1 MNQNHLEEQ
10 LESRVLFVD
19 MNSFFASCE
28 QQVNYYLRGRPV
40 GVCVYTGKFGCV
52 IAPSVEAKLRGVKTG
67 MRLNDAIQV
76 CPELVPIET
85 NPARYREFHVKIM
98 NVLLNL

>member
-1 MNQNHLEEQ
+1 
-10 LESRVLFVD
+10 

-40 GVCVYTGKFGCV
+40 GVCVYTGKYGCV
-52 IAPSVEAKLRGVKTG
+52 IAPSVEAKRAGVKTG

-76 CPELVPIET
+76 CPDLVPIET

-98 NVLLNL
+98 NVLRK